1 MKAIIMAGGEGSRL
15 RPLTCE
21 LPKPLVP
28 LLGRPIMRYAVELL
42 KKHNIYDIAATV
54 AYKAKMIED
63 EFKGELHCFKEEVPL
78 GTAGSVKMCSE
89 FLDGGSEQSFLV
101 ISGDALTD
109 LDISAA
115 VKFHKEKEAFA
126 TLVLK
131 RVPNPLEYGVVHCGK
146 NGRIKRFVEKP
157 DWGGVI
163 SDTVNTGIYIL
174 DKRALNYIP
183 EGKYDFGKELFPK
196 LVAMGQQVY
205 GYVSQDYWC
214 DVGDIATYMSAQRDM
229 LFGRVNVAI
238 SSGALPDFIFNEGAV
253 METPC
258 YIGKGTVISS
268 GAKIGEGS
276 VVGDKVHVGK
286 NAIIENAVIWDGAR
300 IGDGAMVSGC
310 VVQSGAVIG
319 KNASVHVGAVLGEGA
334 AVGEEVVVY
343 PGVKLWPLAVAED
356 GARVKANITQA
367 GNGGLDFSASALSGL
382 ISSDDTAV
390 FAASFASALGVERL
404 CIAHD
409 KSPAAAMLALA
420 AVSAAVSVGSRVFNC
435 GEAELPALL
444 FSSMQKNGDGC
455 LHISVVDGFAKI
467 RALHNNAFLDPG
479 QMKKVQQT
487 CQRCDFSRQ
496 PYEAVKEIIRDSSVQ
511 ECYDVW
517 KKALLS
523 GRRAPVYGDARGMD
537 AVLYDENGGQVDEHI
552 SRNVFEEASEHFTR
566 RTHGMMSVY
575 EMDGDLR
582 IGILSK
588 YLAESGLS
596 QRDMLH
602 KHGGGYASLAIDC
615 PDRLKGAAMRRLL
628 EQYEDRAVAGRGVTI
643 KEERGIANI
652 MPGEK
657 QQIQLFVSAASQEY
671 AAEIMADLSKLTGE
685 LLREIDDGEQ

>member
-15 RPLTCE
+15 RPLTCQ

-63 EFKGELHCFKEEVPL
+63 EFQGELRCFTEEVPL
-78 GTAGSVKMCSE
+78 GTAGSVKMCGG
-89 FLDGGSEQSFLV
+89 FLDGGEEQSFLV

-109 LDISAA
+109 LDITAA
-115 VKFHKEKEAFA
+115 IKYHKEKEAFA

-146 NGRIKRFVEKP
+146 NGRIKRFIEKP

-196 LVAMGQQVY
+196 LVAIGQPVY
-205 GYVSQDYWC
+205 GYVTEGYWC
-214 DVGDIATYMSAQRDM
+214 DIGDISTYMTAQRDM
-229 LFGRVNVAI
+229 LFGRVGI
-238 SSGALPDFIFNEGAV
+238 PMSSGALPDFVFSEGAV

-258 YIGKGTVISS
+258 FIGKGTVISS

-276 VVGDKVHVGK
+276 VVGPKVHVGK
-286 NAIIENAVIWDGAR
+286 NASIENAVVWEGAR
-300 IGDGAMVSGC
+300 IGDGATVSGC
-310 VVQSGAVIG
+310 VVQSDAIIG
-319 KNASVHVGAVLGEGA
+319 KNASVHVGAVVGSGA
-334 AVGEEVVVY
+334 SVGEEAVIY

-356 GARVKANITQA
+356 GTRVKTNITQA
-367 GNGGLDFSASALSGL
+367 GSGGLDFSGSALSGL
-382 ISSDDTAV
+382 ISPEDAAV
-390 FAASFASALGVERL
+390 FAASFVSALDVERL
-404 CIAHD
+404 CVAHD
-409 KSPAAAMLALA
+409 KSPAASMLALA
-420 AVSAAVSVGSRVFNC
+420 VISAAASVGSRVFHC

-455 LHISVVDGFAKI
+455 LHIGVQESFVQI
-467 RALHNNAFLDPG
+467 SALHNNAFLEPG

-496 PYEAVKEIIRDSSVQ
+496 PYEAVKEIIRDSSAQ

-523 GRRAPVYGDARGMD
+523 GRRAPVYGDAKGMQ
-537 AVLYDENGGQVDEHI
+537 AVLYDEKGEPVDGHI
-552 SRNVFEEASEHFTR
+552 AQKVFEEASAHFSR
-566 RTHGMMSVY
+566 KTHGMMSVY

-588 YLAESGLS
+588 YLAESGLA
-596 QRDMLH
+596 QRDILH
-602 KHGGGYASLAIDC
+602 KHGGGYASLTIDC

-628 EQYEDRAVAGRGVTI
+628 EKYEDRAVAGRGVTI
-643 KEERGIANI
+643 KEERGLANI

-671 AAEIMADLSKLTGE
+671 AAEIMADLSKLTDE
-685 LLREIDDGEQ
+685 LLKEIDDGEE